1 MKLYRNA
8 GNIKSGLFILG
19 IILVVLL
26 LGYTQVLVN
35 ELRKDN
41 REVVRLYASFIANI
55 VQDDNETNLN
65 FIFENV
71 IKKVKFPLIQTDTDD
86 KPQLWKNLPK
96 NIKTETERTRF
107 MNLIDKN
114 NPPISLIYRD
124 ESIGNITFGY
134 LHYGDSSIVEKLK
147 LWTYV
152 ILFLMGIFIF
162 IGFLGFSFIR
172 NNEKK
177 HIWVGMARETAHQLG
192 TPVSALMGW
201 VDWLKDHPEKSN
213 EILSEIELDLQR
225 LEQISRRFS
234 NMGSKPHFSEFDLS
248 NKVEKIVE
256 YLNKRLPSLGKK
268 VELLNDID
276 SDIKIVG
283 NGSLLAW
290 AIENIIRNGIDA
302 IEREDGQI
310 SISLKQA
317 SNIVKIQIH
326 DNGIGIPKKDWKN
339 IFRPG
344 FSTKKTGWGLGLSL
358 STRIVEDIH
367 NGSLSVA
374 SSSLKKG
381 TIIQI
386 SL

>member
-26 LGYTQVLVN
+26 LGYTQVLIN

-124 ESIGNITFGY
+124 ESIGDITFGY

>member
-1 MKLYRNA
+1 
-8 GNIKSGLFILG
+8 
-19 IILVVLL
+19 
-26 LGYTQVLVN
+26 
-35 ELRKDN
+35 
-41 REVVRLYASFIANI
+41 
-55 VQDDNETNLN
+55 
-65 FIFENV
+65 
-71 IKKVKFPLIQTDTDD
+71 
-86 KPQLWKNLPK
+86 
-96 NIKTETERTRF
+96 
-107 MNLIDKN
+107 
-114 NPPISLIYRD
+114 
-124 ESIGNITFGY
+124 
-134 LHYGDSSIVEKLK
+134 
-147 LWTYV
+147 
-152 ILFLMGIFIF
+152 
-162 IGFLGFSFIR
+162 
-172 NNEKK
+172 
-177 HIWVGMARETAHQLG
+177 MARETAHQLG

-248 NKVEKIVE
+248 IKVEKIVE

-276 SDIKIVG
+276 PDIKING

-302 IEREDGQI
+302 IERDDGQI

-317 SNIVKIQIH
+317 NNIVKIQIH
-326 DNGIGIPKKDWKN
+326 DNGIGIQKKDWKN

-358 STRIVEDIH
+358 SKRIVEDIH
-367 NGSLSVA
+367 NGSLSIA
-374 SSSLKKG
+374 SSSMKKG